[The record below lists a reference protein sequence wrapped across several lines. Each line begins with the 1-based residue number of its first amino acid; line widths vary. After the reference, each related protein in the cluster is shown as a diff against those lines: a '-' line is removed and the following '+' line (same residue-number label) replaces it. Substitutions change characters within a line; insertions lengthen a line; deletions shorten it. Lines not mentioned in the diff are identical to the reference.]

1 MERFVGDQ
9 KTIKSTD
16 YQAPV
21 LRVLGSFHSLTQENG
36 SKIHG
41 KSDGFALFASPIH
54 NTSP

>member
-1 MERFVGDQ
+1 MVDQ
-9 KTIKSTD
+9 KTIKNGD

-21 LRVLGSFHSLTQENG
+21 LRVLGSFHTLTQHG

-41 KSDGFALFASPIH
+41 KSDGFALWASPIH